1 MARDD
6 LTGARY
12 LRRVGQGLGGPRRSR
27 ATCCRVCVVR
37 EAVPVGELP
46 HRIGCVRVAGRRGG
60 WEREGAWGPNRAH
73 CSLLAVRGHGV
84 GGARSSLALE
94 LLARSGQH
102 ALPQRDPVQL
112 AQLAARAGPQGGGG
126 VRGGRGR
133 RPGRTPA
140 RRRSSAATTA
150 RSARCAVEQLADRI
164 EDHGQVTGGD
174 QGFEAVI
181 GELSQQRKYFVLT
194 HAPGVPVPARD
205 PSFRCCRGGLGCV
218 ECLYGCDGGGGIGG
232 EFSRGVL
239 GGRVGGVAAER
250 CPATPPATCSSST
263 PAGRRSRVPSSG
275 QEWAGWSV

>member
-112 AQLAARAGPQGGGG
+112 AQLAALALGQ
-126 VRGGRGR
+126 GR
-133 RPGRTPA
+133 RGAEAFEAGAVDGREGLLSVVDPA
-140 RRRSSAATTA
+140 RR
-150 RSARCAVEQLADRI
+150 QLL
-164 EDHGQVTGGD
+164 
-174 QGFEAVI
+174 EA
-181 GELSQQRKYFVLT
+181 L
-194 HAPGVPVPARD
+194 GVP
-205 PSFRCCRGGLGCV
+205 
-218 ECLYGCDGGGGIGG
+218 
-232 EFSRGVL
+232 
-239 GGRVGGVAAER
+239 
-250 CPATPPATCSSST
+250 
-263 PAGRRSRVPSSG
+263 
-275 QEWAGWSV
+275 